1 MENRIQVDG
10 IWYVREDAVDTDRSW
25 IDYINENS
33 NTYPVDYLC
42 TRFENS
48 DWIFEANLHN
58 DDFDSISIV
67 IKNKKTGKYDVW
79 DDASFIRNFDSHSFG
94 YAEEVLDIEGTK
106 LLYYFILSL
115 KEKDWL

>member
-10 IWYVREDAVDTDRSW
+10 IWYVREDVVDTDRSW
-25 IDYINENS
+25 IDYINENID
-33 NTYPVDYLC
+33 TYRAYYSL

-48 DWIFEANLHN
+48 DWIFEARYYN
-58 DDFDSISIV
+58 DAFDSIF
-67 IKNKKTGKYDVW
+67 IKNKKTGKNDVW

-106 LLYYFILSL
+106 LIYYFILSL
-115 KEKDWL
+115 KERDSL